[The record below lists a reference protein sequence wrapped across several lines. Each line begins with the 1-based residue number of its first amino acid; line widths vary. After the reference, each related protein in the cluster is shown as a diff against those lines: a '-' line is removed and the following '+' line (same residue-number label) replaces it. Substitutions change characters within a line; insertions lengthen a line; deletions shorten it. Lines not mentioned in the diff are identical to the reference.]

1 MVTTQATE
9 REYLCNMIK
18 DFSDNPYCLEL
29 IQFFGWHPDTRFS
42 GLAILHA
49 LSVNGERRYIDK
61 ALRQLVDKGIVK
73 TYSEN
78 GVPLYCLTDNSSLRQ
93 NALDVAELDWSQW
106 QDMLRQSYTQLWGC
120 MTRVDPSSKTPVTNS

>member
-9 REYLCNMIK
+9 REYLCKMIK
-18 DFSDNPYCLEL
+18 EFSDDPYCLEL
-29 IQFFGWHPDTRFS
+29 IQFFGWHPNTRFS

-78 GVPLYCLTDNSSLRQ
+78 GIALYCLTDNNGLRQ
-93 NALDVAELDWSQW
+93 KALDVAGLDWSQW
-106 QDMLRQSYTQLWGC
+106 QDVLRQSYSHVWGYLIRRKS
-120 MTRVDPSSKTPVTNS
+120 TSTSAVTNS

>member
-1 MVTTQATE
+1 
-9 REYLCNMIK
+9 MIK
-18 DFSDNPYCLEL
+18 EFSDDPYCLEL
-29 IQFFGWHPDTRFS
+29 IQFFGWHPNTRFS

-78 GVPLYCLTDNSSLRQ
+78 GIALYCLTDNNGLRQ
-93 NALDVAELDWSQW
+93 KALDVAGLDWSQW
-106 QDMLRQSYTQLWGC
+106 QDVLRQSYSHVWGYLIRRKS
-120 MTRVDPSSKTPVTNS
+120 TSTSAVTNS